1 VAPGDEQRVLAVEA
15 DAAPRRRL
23 AVDVL
28 VRIDE
33 HAVRAADPLTELVEL
48 AAQFRVCVVPR
59 VARQATVTVGPVG
72 LVRVVAERRR
82 DDGAR
87 PLEQRLRMARALGLR
102 HRELHVGEEAAR
114 AALADVPLGLLVRDR
129 GSRADSVK
137 PDRLGELHQF
147 GRRHADSVTLVQAV
161 RIHEDGGPDVLV
173 LEEVPDP
180 VAAPGEVLIRLRASA
195 LNHLD
200 VWIRKG
206 LPSVPK
212 PRILGADGAGV
223 VEALG
228 EGVDRF
234 EPGDAVVIN
243 PGVEAPDGAIHVIGE
258 HGDGTNAQ
266 LIAVPATNVYPIPG
280 DLTFEEAAAFP
291 LVFETAYRMLVTRA
305 RLEAGEW
312 VLLWGIGSGVSTA
325 GLAIAKALGARTIV
339 TSSSDAKLVRALELG
354 ADATVNHATSDV
366 KAAVKEATAGHGADV
381 VVDHVGEATWR
392 TSLDV
397 AAREGRIAVC
407 GATSGPNPPA
417 ALHRVWW
424 KQLTILGST
433 MGTKAD
439 FEGAYALIASGNA
452 RPVVDEVVPL
462 AEIQAA
468 HARLEAGEQL
478 GKIVLQIPA

>member
-1 VAPGDEQRVLAVEA
+1 
-15 DAAPRRRL
+15 
-23 AVDVL
+23 
-28 VRIDE
+28 
-33 HAVRAADPLTELVEL
+33 
-48 AAQFRVCVVPR
+48 
-59 VARQATVTVGPVG
+59 
-72 LVRVVAERRR
+72 
-82 DDGAR
+82 
-87 PLEQRLRMARALGLR
+87 
-102 HRELHVGEEAAR
+102 
-114 AALADVPLGLLVRDR
+114 
-129 GSRADSVK
+129 
-137 PDRLGELHQF
+137 
-147 GRRHADSVTLVQAV
+147 V
-161 RIHEDGGPDVLV
+161 RIHEDGGADVLV

-180 VAAPGEVLIRLRASA
+180 VAGPGEVLVRLRASA

-200 VWIRKG
+200 IWIRKG

-228 EGVDRF
+228 AGVTGF
-234 EPGDAVVIN
+234 EPGEHVVIN
-243 PGVEAPDGAIHVIGE
+243 PGVEAPDGTIHVVGE
-258 HGDGTNAQ
+258 HGDGTNAE
-266 LIAVPATNVYPIPG
+266 LIALPATNVYPIPNG
-280 DLTFEEAAAFP
+280 LSFEEAAAFP

-305 RLEAGEW
+305 HLQEGEW

-325 GLAIAKALGARTIV
+325 GLAIARALGAQTIV
-339 TSSSDAKLVRALELG
+339 TSSSDAKLQRARELG
-354 ADATVNHATSDV
+354 ADVTVNHADGDV
-366 KAAVKEATAGHGADV
+366 KAAVKEATGGHGADI

-439 FEGAYALIASGNA
+439 FEGAYNLIATGRA

-462 AEIQAA
+462 SEIRAA
-468 HARLEAGEQL
+468 HERLEAGEQL
-478 GKIVLQIPA
+478 GKIVLSIPE